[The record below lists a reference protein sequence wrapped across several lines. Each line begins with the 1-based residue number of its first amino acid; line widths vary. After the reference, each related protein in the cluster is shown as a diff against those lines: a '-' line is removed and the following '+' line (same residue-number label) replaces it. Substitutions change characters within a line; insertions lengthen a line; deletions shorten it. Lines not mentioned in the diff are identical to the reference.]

1 MPQVSPEKLN
11 TALLTRTIETVG
23 EKITKPLSP
32 ESAAESRDA
41 FAKTLYG
48 ALFDW
53 LVAAVKRRIATLGS
67 PPPLPLRLLNL
78 VLLLCATLLL
88 RLLLLPSIA
97 LCPLSS
103 S

>member
-1 MPQVSPEKLN
+1 M
-11 TALLTRTIETVG
+11 ALLTRTIEAVG

-53 LVAAVKRRIATLGS
+53 LVAAVNRRIATLGRVVRAIRGSSRCSLS
-67 PPPLPLRLLNL
+67 PFP
-78 VLLLCATLLL
+78 
-88 RLLLLPSIA
+88 
-97 LCPLSS
+97 
-103 S
+103 